1 MSIIVPPPTIGQ
13 ISRFPSV
20 TVKNVCRVDDG
31 YSPIKAQGKVYR
43 PGAFIPCDWEGQY
56 QETTATRAKP
66 KPKAKPKAKAT
77 PKPRAG
83 KRSKARRKTAAG
95 PLDWTYGYSSGN
107 VSGSGGGM
115 GDFLKLALLGLAIGG
130 GIRFFT
136 RK

>member
-66 KPKAKPKAKAT
+66 KPKAKSKAT